1 MLTRI
6 RLSKDKR
13 TEENLHLA
21 TIGARPGT
29 KEDENR
35 AQWIEYLSEL
45 GFPPV
50 KKVGTGLP
58 DHLRCRDS
66 DAARILM
73 SISNAAATPTVVV
86 PPVIPTTV
94 AETAGA
100 GAGAVN
106 SGEARPLTAARPST
120 AAGPSTAA
128 RPSTAASRAT
138 VGSNG
143 ITSQAANEDAEAR
156 RASVEEAIS
165 GATEDNDLYLYLA
178 LQYPR
183 TSIPRHPHESD
194 NEAMTRLAVQFLDSE
209 RLATT
214 REALIELA
222 RAGWDV
228 EVALN
233 NWSPDQAEEGDRDDE
248 GQPPS
253 KRQRLNDDD
262 DDGEEGDGGR
272 AKGKGKQ
279 RAD

>member
-1 MLTRI
+1 MLTHI

-13 TEENLHLA
+13 AEENLHLT
-21 TIGARPGT
+21 TIGARRGT
-29 KEDENR
+29 KEKANR
-35 AQWIEYLSEL
+35 ARWNEYLSEL
-45 GFPPV
+45 GFPQV
-50 KKVGTGLP
+50 GEVGTGLP
-58 DHLRCRDS
+58 DHLRCRNS
-66 DAARILM
+66 DAARTLM
-73 SISNAAATPTVVV
+73 SMSNAAATPTVVV

-100 GAGAVN
+100 GAGAVT
-106 SGEARPLTAARPST
+106 SA
-120 AAGPSTAA
+120 AAG
-128 RPSTAASRAT
+128 PSTAASRAT
-138 VGSNG
+138 VGSSE
-143 ITSQAANEDAEAR
+143 IPSRAANEEGAAR

-165 GATEDNDLYLYLA
+165 GATEDNDLFLYLA

-183 TSIPRHPHESD
+183 TSVPCYPYESD
-194 NEAMTRLAVQFLDSE
+194 EEARTRLALQFLDSN
-209 RLATT
+209 RFVTA
-214 REALIELA
+214 RDALIELV

-262 DDGEEGDGGR
+262 DDSEEGDGGR

>member
-1 MLTRI
+1 MLTHI

-13 TEENLHLA
+13 MEENLHLA
-21 TIGARPGT
+21 TIGGSPGT
-29 KEDENR
+29 KEDENL
-35 AQWIEYLSEL
+35 AQWNDYLSEL
-45 GFPPV
+45 GFPQV

-66 DAARILM
+66 DTARTLM
-73 SISNAAATPTVVV
+73 SMSNAAATPTVVV

-100 GAGAVN
+100 GAGAVT
-106 SGEARPLTAARPST
+106 SGAAGPLTAAEPST

-128 RPSTAASRAT
+128 PRAT
-138 VGSNG
+138 VGSNE
-143 ITSQAANEDAEAR
+143 ITSRGANEEGAAR
-156 RASVEEAIS
+156 RASVEAAIS
-165 GATEDNDLYLYLA
+165 GATEDIDLDLYLA

-183 TSIPRHPHESD
+183 TSVPCHPHES
-194 NEAMTRLAVQFLDSE
+194 NEEAMTRLALQFLDSN
-209 RLATT
+209 RFVTA
-214 REALIELA
+214 RGALIELV

-228 EVALN
+228 ELALN

-253 KRQRLNDDD
+253 KRQRLNDDN